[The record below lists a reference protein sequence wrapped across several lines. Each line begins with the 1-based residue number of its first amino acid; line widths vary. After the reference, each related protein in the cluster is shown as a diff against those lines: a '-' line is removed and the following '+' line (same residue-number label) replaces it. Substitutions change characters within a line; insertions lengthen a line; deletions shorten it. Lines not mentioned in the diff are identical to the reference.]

1 MNDNEQRRGIK
12 YFLLKYGVLFLVFL
26 IIGLGRSLLTE
37 KEYFWIDRKAD
48 DTGICLTAKDSYYVT
63 PDFKKHL
70 ILHFPDQKVIIT
82 SSWI

>member
-26 IIGLGRSLLTE
+26 IFGLGRSLLTE